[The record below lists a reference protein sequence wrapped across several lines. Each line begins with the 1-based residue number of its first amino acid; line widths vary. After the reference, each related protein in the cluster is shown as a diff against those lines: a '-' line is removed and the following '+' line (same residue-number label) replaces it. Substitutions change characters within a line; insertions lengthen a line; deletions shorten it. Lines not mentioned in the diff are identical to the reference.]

1 MCGIIGY
8 SGHRRASDVLLD
20 GLSRLEY
27 RGYDSAG
34 ILVSEN
40 NAFVTVKR
48 EGRLDNLKETL
59 KAHTLHGTCG
69 MGHTRW
75 ATHGGPTDENAHPH
89 GTERVMLVH
98 NGIIE
103 NYLELKSA
111 LMEQGYTFLSQT
123 DTEIAACYL
132 DYCYHGDPIDAIR
145 EALLKIEGAYAFV
158 IMFSD
163 HPDTLFAVRK
173 DGPLIAAPG
182 DGENFLASDITAVIG
197 YTNRYFVLNEGE
209 IAMLNPDSIRVF
221 DRDGNMCQKAV
232 QTVDWSVDQAQKEG
246 YEHFMLKEIH
256 EQPSALQHTLAP
268 RIKNGLP
275 CFAHDHLP
283 DDFFSRFS
291 QIKIVACGTAMHA
304 GLVGRDII
312 EKLARTPVQVDLA
325 SEFRY
330 RSPIV
335 NKRDLVII
343 VSQSGETADSLAA
356 LRLAKSLGV
365 TTLAIVN
372 VAGSSIAREA
382 DQVILTYAGPEISV
396 ASTKAYSVQ
405 LAVFYLI
412 AFAMA
417 AENGHLTEKETA
429 SHTASLLAIPD
440 AVRNIFSH
448 QTSIEHAAEN
458 FESSEN
464 LFFLGRGLDWALACE
479 GSLKLKEITYIHCEA
494 CAAGELK
501 HGTISLVTNGTP
513 VIALCTQDQLIPKML
528 SNIKEVKARGAV
540 VTLIAKKGESV
551 SHDVADTLL
560 VLDALDDLFMPFI
573 TVTVLQLIAY
583 YTACLRDCDI
593 DKPRNLAKSVTVE

>member
-8 SGHRRASDVLLD
+8 SGHRRASDVLMD

-48 EGRLDNLKETL
+48 EGRLDNLKAALTQYNL
-59 KAHTLHGTCG
+59 RGTCG

-103 NYLELKSA
+103 NYLALKTI
-111 LMEQGYTFLSQT
+111 LVDQGYTFLSQT
-123 DTEIAACYL
+123 DTEIAACYI

-209 IAMLNPDSIRVF
+209 IAMLNPDNIRVF
-221 DRDGNMCQKAV
+221 DLDGNECQKSV
-232 QTVDWSVDQAQKEG
+232 QTVNWSVDQAQKEG

-256 EQPSALQHTLAP
+256 EQPDALRHTLAP

-275 CFAHDHLP
+275 SFAHDHLP
-283 DDFFSRFS
+283 EDFFSRFS
-291 QIKIVACGTAMHA
+291 QIKVVACGTAMHA
-304 GLVGRDII
+304 GLIGRDLI
-312 EKLARTPVQVDLA
+312 EKLARVPVEVNLA

-335 NKRDLVII
+335 SKQDLVII
-343 VSQSGETADSLAA
+343 ISQSGETADSLAA
-356 LRLAKSLGV
+356 LRLAKSMGV

-382 DQVILTYAGPEISV
+382 DHVILTYAGPEISV

-405 LAVFYLI
+405 LAILYLI
-412 AFAMA
+412 AFSIAI
-417 AENGHLTEKETA
+417 ENGKLTQAEV
-429 SHTASLLAIPD
+429 ASLVESLSAIPD
-440 AVRNIFSH
+440 AVRNVFSC
-448 QTSIEHAAEN
+448 QTAIERAAEG
-458 FESSEN
+458 FETSED

-479 GSLKLKEITYIHCEA
+479 GSLKLKEISYIHCEA

-513 VIALCTQDQLIPKML
+513 VIALCTQDKLIPKML

-540 VTLIAKKGESV
+540 VTLVAKQGESV
-551 SHDVADTLL
+551 SQDVADTLL
-560 VLDALDDLFMPFI
+560 LLDALDDMFMPFVA
-573 TVTVLQLIAY
+573 VTVLQLIAY
-583 YTACLRDCDI
+583 YTARLRGCDI